1 MKGKL
6 PQDEA
11 VELHEDDEWKVTQVL
26 EDTTYNNPH
35 AIIEIVVRGQ
45 GYTDGSFLTA
55 NEVKAIVRV
64 MKLRVDMRQ
73 YRHHGCCPP
82 VCSSLCLD
90 LRAVFA
96 FPRHR

>member
-6 PQDEA
+6 PQDET

-35 AIIEIVVRGQ
+35 AIVEIVVRAH

-64 MKLRVDMRQ
+64 IKLRMDMRQ

-82 VCSSLCLD
+82 VRFSS
-90 LRAVFA
+90 
-96 FPRHR
+96 